1 MREHIVLM
9 EPKNGNAQ
17 LLTPVDL
24 RKLGI
29 KERQHLEHWIEDNP
43 DILGS
48 KLLILTTEF
57 DRFDKS
63 KKRLDILALDEDGR
77 LVIIELKRDAA
88 GTLADLQAIRYAA
101 FCANMT
107 FDEIVRLRA
116 TSAET
121 TEDAARQE
129 IRSFVDDPEFSTL
142 NSKPRI
148 ILAAAS
154 FEDQELT
161 SCVLWLRSFGV
172 DISCVELAC
181 YPNKNYLLIAP
192 RVIIP
197 LPETSEFIVRTEQ
210 KQISESGLTRTE
222 QKHLERTRQIISFFQ
237 KVMPDR
243 TPAKPVPRN
252 YLQIPSGYSGIHFE
266 WWIHRD
272 GGQRY
277 LDVCVHFE
285 TASAERNRQLC
296 ECLRKRKAA
305 IEAKTGKGLIF
316 QPRWGRIWA
325 AVYIRKSRST
335 WDDALLKWA
344 AQKMAALVR
353 AVQPLL
359 DEFMEDQS
367 EAKPSVQRRAATRN

>member
-9 EPKNGNAQ
+9 EPKNGSAK
-17 LLTPVDL
+17 LLNPVDL
-24 RKLGI
+24 SKLGF
-29 KERQHLEHWIEDNP
+29 KERQHLEHWIERHP
-43 DILGS
+43 EILGS
-48 KLLILTTEF
+48 KLLIITSEF

-88 GTLADLQAIRYAA
+88 GTADLQAIRYAA

-107 FDEIVRLRA
+107 FDEIVRYRA
-116 TSAET
+116 AYAKIA
-121 TEDAARQE
+121 DDVARQQ
-129 IRSFVDDPEFSTL
+129 IRTFVDDAEFSAL

-148 ILAAAS
+148 LLAAGS

-172 DISCVELAC
+172 DITCVELAC
-181 YPNKNYLLIAP
+181 YPNKSHLLIAP

-197 LPETSEFIVRTEQ
+197 LPEASEFIVRTEQ
-210 KQISESGLTRTE
+210 KQISESGLTRR
-222 QKHLERTRQIISFFQ
+222 QQQHLERSRQIIAFFQ
-237 KVMPDR
+237 KIMPDR
-243 TPAKPVPRN
+243 APTRPVPRN
-252 YLQIPSGYSGIHFE
+252 YLQVPSGYGGIHFE
-266 WWIHRD
+266 WWIRKES
-272 GGQRY
+272 GQRY

-296 ECLRKRKAA
+296 EYLRKYKGK

-316 QPRWGRIWA
+316 EPRWGRIWA
-325 AVYIRKSRST
+325 AVYLRKARST
-335 WDDALLKWA
+335 WDNDIAKWA
-344 AQKMAALVR
+344 AVKMAALVK

-359 DEFMEDQS
+359 DAFMEERT
-367 EAKPSVQRRAATRN
+367 EAKTASAT